1 MPQVIYPFACH
12 ANPTIALA
20 LPSPCR
26 IPCQS
31 IIPGPNLDLGA
42 AVAKSWFEFIAFGD
56 GAAVEK
62 MVIPKSI
69 QIKHD
74 RPQHDSRSVTTPT
87 TTHTADPAN
96 SPRRAQPAQRPAFR
110 TSPMYSTNR
119 TVSRATPPLFPTQ
132 HASPTSPI

>member
-69 QIKHD
+69 QIKND
-74 RPQHDSRSVTTPT
+74 RPQHDSRSVMTPMHNTPRRPTPT
-87 TTHTADPAN
+87 TPSLLSAN
-96 SPRRAQPAQRPAFR
+96 AGPVNNLV
-110 TSPMYSTNR
+110 YE
-119 TVSRATPPLFPTQ
+119 
-132 HASPTSPI
+132 I

>member
-1 MPQVIYPFACH
+1 MPQVFYPFACH

-62 MVIPKSI
+62 MVIPKPI
-69 QIKHD
+69 QIKND

-87 TTHTADPAN
+87 TTHRADP
-96 SPRRAQPAQRPAFR
+96 PQP
-110 TSPMYSTNR
+110 
-119 TVSRATPPLFPTQ
+119 PPHSYPQMRGL
-132 HASPTSPI
+132 